1 MRTNEEL
8 ATAIQAGEREAIEKL
23 WGQCYGFVCLY
34 ANKWARAWQDRPSF
48 DADDFIQSGYI
59 AMCEAVKAYQADKG
73 AFLTLFAYYLKTEFA
88 KVAGC
93 RTTAQMNEPIHNAV
107 RLDAPAG
114 NDEDGDITTGDT
126 IPVDEPGFEELE
138 NAMLKAYMRGAVKD
152 AVYSLPER
160 QRIAIEAH
168 YLDGK
173 TYGEIAALLN
183 VSESRIGQLM
193 KQGLR
198 ELRNGTHAPTLS
210 EVLWNDRNFYNHTG
224 YTSWKESG
232 CSVQERMLQWKE
244 KEERMHKLNNT
255 RAAKIRYCVEVR
267 GMDREQAERLFLA

>member
-8 ATAIQAGEREAIEKL
+8 ATAIQAGEREAIETL

-34 ANKWARAWQDRPSF
+34 ANKWARAWVDRPSF

-73 AFLTLFAYYLKTEFA
+73 AFITLFAYYLKTEFA

-93 RTTAQMNEPIHNAV
+93 RTAAQMNEPINNAV

-114 NDEDGDITTGDT
+114 NDEDGEITTGDT
-126 IPVDEPGFEELE
+126 IPVDDPGFEEVE
-138 NAMLKAYMRGAVKD
+138 EAMHKAYMRRAVKD

-173 TYGEIAALLN
+173 TYGDIAALLN
-183 VSESRIGQLM
+183 VSEGRIGQLM

-210 EVLWNDRNFYNHTG
+210 ELLWGERDLYLHTG
-224 YTSWKESG
+224 FTAWKETG
-232 CSVQERMLQWKE
+232 CSVQEWTLLWKD
-244 KEERMHKLNNT
+244 RQTRRHRLTDT

-267 GMDREQAERLFLA
+267 GMDREQAERLFRA

>member
-8 ATAIQAGEREAIEKL
+8 ATAIQAGEREAIETL
-23 WGQCYGFVCLY
+23 WAQCYSFVCLY
-34 ANKWARAWQDRPSF
+34 ANKWARAWVDRPSF

-59 AMCEAVKAYQADKG
+59 AMCEAVKAYQADRG
-73 AFLTLFAYYLKTEFA
+73 TFINLLAYYLKTEFA

-93 RTTAQMNEPIHNAV
+93 RTTAQMNEPINNAL
-107 RLDAPAG
+107 RLEAPAG
-114 NDEDGDITTGDT
+114 NDEDGEITTGDT
-126 IPVDEPGFEELE
+126 IPVEEPGFEEIE
-138 NAMLKAYMRGAVKD
+138 SDMHKAYMRGAVKD
-152 AVYSLPER
+152 ALYSLPER
-160 QRIAIEAH
+160 LCIAIEAH

-210 EVLWNDRNFYNHTG
+210 ELLWHDRNFYSHTG

-232 CSVQERMLQWKE
+232 CSVQERMVQWNE
-244 KEERMHKLNNT
+244 KERKIHKLKDT
-255 RAAKIRYCVEVR
+255 RSSKIRYCVEVM
-267 GMDREQAERLFLA
+267 GMDREQAERIFPF